1 MKKANESEIEFE
13 SITIKVP
20 KNVMNLLRAY
30 SKHGLEMTANEYL
43 EYSIL
48 QAVKADLDIG
58 DVFTLEPEE
67 IINQYNLI
75 QLSPF
80 YLNSIRNANT
90 PFFHL

>member
-67 IINQYNLI
+67 IINQYNLNPA
-75 QLSPF
+75 LSILP
-80 YLNSIRNANT
+80 
-90 PFFHL
+90 